1 MKRRQLV
8 RYAGATFLATFGLG
22 LTSHWQTWQAQSGGA
37 VTVQWLG
44 HSAFLFTGGGQ
55 RILVNPF
62 RPVGCTAGYRSV
74 QAAADLVLIS
84 SRLFDEG
91 WVDDLSGN
99 PRLLAE
105 PGIYELDPLRIQ
117 GILTNHDREGGRRFG
132 NNVVWRWNQAGINIV
147 HMGGAAAPISVEE
160 QILIGRPDVLLLPVG
175 GGPKAYN
182 AEEAVSVIQTL
193 NPKLAI
199 PTQYQTAAADGVDPE
214 DCPIEPVDNFLALV
228 QQTLPAAQVSQG
240 TGDSLTV
247 RASALPTTG
256 TKVQV
261 FKYRF

>member
-22 LTSHWQTWQAQSGGA
+22 LTSHWQKLPAQTSGS
-37 VTVQWLG
+37 VMLQWLG

-62 RPVGCTAGYRSV
+62 RPVGCTAGYRPV

-91 WVDDLSGN
+91 WVDDLPGN

-117 GILTNHDREGGRRFG
+117 GILTDHDREGGRRFG
-132 NNVVWRWNQAGINIV
+132 NNVIWRWNQAGITIV

-182 AEEAVSVIQTL
+182 AQEAVGVMQVL
-193 NPKLAI
+193 NPKLVI
-199 PTQYQTAAADGVDPE
+199 PTQYQTAAAEGVAAAE
-214 DCPIEPVDNFLALV
+214 CPLAPIDEFLSLV

-240 TGDSLTV
+240 TGDALTV
-247 RASALPTTG
+247 RTNTLPATG
-256 TKVQV
+256 MKVQV
-261 FKYRF
+261 FRYRF

>member
-22 LTSHWQTWQAQSGGA
+22 LTSHWQAFQAQTSDSII
-37 VTVQWLG
+37 VQWLG
-44 HSAFLFTGGGQ
+44 HSAFLFTGAGQ

-62 RPVGCTAGYRSV
+62 RPTGCTAGYRPV
-74 QAAADLVLIS
+74 RVVADLVLIS

-91 WVDDLSGN
+91 WVDGLPGN

-105 PGIYELDPLRIQ
+105 AGIYELDPLRIQ
-117 GILTNHDREGGRRFG
+117 GILTAHDREGGRRFG
-132 NNVVWRWNQAGINIV
+132 NNVIWRWNQAGINIV
-147 HMGGAAAPISVEE
+147 HMGGAAAPITVEE

-182 AEEAVSVIQTL
+182 AQEAVSVIQAL

-199 PTQYQTAAADGVDPE
+199 PTQYQTAAAEGVASA
-214 DCPIEPVDNFLALV
+214 DCLIEPIDEFLTLA
-228 QQTLPAAQVSQG
+228 QQALPAAQISQG
-240 TGDSLTV
+240 TGDALTV
-247 RASALPTTG
+247 RASALPSTG